1 MEQLEFFEIP
11 SPCIGVC
18 QVNNRG
24 YCKGCYRSRDE
35 RVYWHQVDNAVKQQ
49 ILKACA
55 SRKKRVLAKQRQK
68 SMQVS
73 QENTQSSLLPP
84 ED

>member
-18 QVNNRG
+18 QVNNKG
-24 YCKGCYRSRDE
+24 YCKGCFRSRDE

-49 ILKACA
+49 ILNACKQ
-55 SRKKRVLAKQRQK
+55 RKKRVMYRKNQAQQTKP
-68 SMQVS
+68 
-73 QENTQSSLLPP
+73 QESNQSSLF
-84 ED
+84 DDD

>member
-24 YCKGCYRSRDE
+24 YCKGCFRSRDE
-35 RVYWHQVDNAVKQQ
+35 RVYWHQVDNGVKQQ
-49 ILKACA
+49 IIKACA
-55 SRKKRVLAKQRQK
+55 SRKKRVLAKQRQAD
-68 SMQVS
+68 Q
-73 QENTQSSLLPP
+73 QIQDNDAQNSLF
-84 ED
+84 

>member
-18 QVNNRG
+18 QVNNKG
-24 YCKGCYRSRDE
+24 YCKGCFRSRDE

-49 ILKACA
+49 ILNACKQ
-55 SRKKRVLAKQRQK
+55 RKKRVMYRKNQAQQ
-68 SMQVS
+68 
-73 QENTQSSLLPP
+73 NTPQADSQSSLFGD